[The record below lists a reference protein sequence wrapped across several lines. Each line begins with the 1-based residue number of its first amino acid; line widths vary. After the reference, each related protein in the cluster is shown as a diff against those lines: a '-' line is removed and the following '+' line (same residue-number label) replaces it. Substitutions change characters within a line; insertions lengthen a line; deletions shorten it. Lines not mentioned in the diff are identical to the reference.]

1 MLVKFRNEFKEY
13 WDDFL
18 DVFLH
23 TTWQGKLI
31 NFVHRLHLYMS
42 LRHESSLFTPFEG
55 MFGRRA
61 IFPVDIN
68 GGVPNAPMPSVY
80 DADIEEAVECLTN
93 NRIRIMKEIS

>member
-1 MLVKFRNEFKEY
+1 MLVKFCNEFKEY

-55 MFGRRA
+55 MFGRRGQS
-61 IFPVDIN
+61 FLLTSMEVYRLLLCPLF
-68 GGVPNAPMPSVY
+68 MMLTLKKQLSV
-80 DADIEEAVECLTN
+80 
-93 NRIRIMKEIS
+93 

>member
-1 MLVKFRNEFKEY
+1 MLVKFHNEFKEY

-18 DVFLH
+18 DEFLH

-55 MFGRRA
+55 MFGRRGQS
-61 IFPVDIN
+61 FLLTSMEVYRLLLCPLF
-68 GGVPNAPMPSVY
+68 MMLTLKKQLSV
-80 DADIEEAVECLTN
+80 
-93 NRIRIMKEIS
+93 